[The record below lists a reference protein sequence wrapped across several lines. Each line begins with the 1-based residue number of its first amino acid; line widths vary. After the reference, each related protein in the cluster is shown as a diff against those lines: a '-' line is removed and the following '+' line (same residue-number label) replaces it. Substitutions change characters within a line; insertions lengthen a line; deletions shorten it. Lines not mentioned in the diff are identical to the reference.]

1 MHSSSF
7 ARKHFE
13 TSFEMESDGNDDE
26 GMEEEEDIEYRP
38 SAASAGEIYDEE
50 DLDGSLEE
58 SQEDDASGQDFEVRS

>member
-7 ARKHFE
+7 AKGQFE
-13 TSFEMESDGNDDE
+13 TAFETESDGNDDE
-26 GMEEEEDIEYRP
+26 GMEEEEDIEYLP

-58 SQEDDASGQDFEVRS
+58 RQEDDASGQDFEV

>member
-7 ARKHFE
+7 SKGHFE
-13 TSFEMESDGNDDE
+13 TAYEMESDGNDDE
-26 GMEEEEDIEYRP
+26 GMEEEEDFEYIP

-58 SQEDDASGQDFEVRS
+58 RQEDDASGQDFEV